1 MNVEMLDLDS
11 LTLAH
16 HRAVEAVRSNIPKC
30 SEEDADEIVTAI
42 VSLVF
47 ETLKHYLPG
56 EDTCN

>member
-1 MNVEMLDLDS
+1 MSDPMDM
-11 LTLAH
+11 API
-16 HRAVEAVRSNIPKC
+16 VEAHNRALVALMNSTDMN
-30 SEEDADEIVTAI
+30 EEQADEVITAV